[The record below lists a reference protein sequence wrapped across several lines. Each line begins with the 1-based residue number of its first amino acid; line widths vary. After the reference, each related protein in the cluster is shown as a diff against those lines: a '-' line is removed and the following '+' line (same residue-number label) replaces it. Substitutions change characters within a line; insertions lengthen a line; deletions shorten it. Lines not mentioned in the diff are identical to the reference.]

1 MNFLAHIYLSFGDP
15 QLTLGN
21 FMADSIRGR
30 EYRHYPDQIQ
40 KGVLL
45 HRAIDTFTDTHP
57 VTRQS
62 NKRLFP
68 RYSHYSRVIVDIFY
82 DHYLA
87 RNWEAYSEV
96 PLEEFTA
103 GFYGLLE
110 ENLHLMPGPVKRMAP
125 YMIEENWLL
134 SYRDLEGIH
143 KVLRGLNRRTGLKS
157 GMDRAV
163 EDLRAHYREF
173 GNEFTTFFE
182 DLVIF
187 SRQKKATL

>member
-1 MNFLAHIYLSFGDP
+1 
-15 QLTLGN
+15 
-21 FMADSIRGR
+21 MADSIRGKEHR
-30 EYRHYPDQIQ
+30 SYPEQIQ

-68 RYSHYSRVIVDIFY
+68 KYSHYSRVIVDIFY

-87 RNWEAYSEV
+87 RNWDMYSEV
-96 PLEEFTA
+96 PLEEFTK

-110 ENLHLMPGPVKRMAP
+110 ENLHIMPGPVKKMAP
-125 YMIEENWLL
+125 YMISENWLL
-134 SYRDLEGIH
+134 SYRDLQGIQ
-143 KVLRGLNRRTGLKS
+143 KVLRGLNRRTGHKS
-157 GMDRAV
+157 GMDQAV
-163 EDLRAHYREF
+163 DDLKGHYREF
-173 GNEFTTFFE
+173 GDEFTTFFE